1 MQKITKSINTHKIE
15 KTTVFD
21 LLLYIIFTIFVFFCV
36 YPFYYLI
43 INTISAN
50 DISEKGSILFYP
62 VKIHFTNYIDAMKIP
77 GLLHAAVISLG
88 RTILGTCGTLIGS
101 AFLGFM
107 FTQEDMWARRF
118 WYRFTIITMYIGA
131 GIIPWYI
138 TMMNLHLTNN
148 FWAYVL
154 PAIVQPFNI
163 ILVKTYIEST
173 PKELQEAARIDGAGI
188 LRIFSSVVMPISK
201 PILATVTIFS
211 AVGQWNSFQD
221 TLILM
226 TDEKYY
232 TLQYVLYQYINQS
245 NSLAAL
251 IKNGVSN
258 TSLQSVATT
267 QTPTSVRM
275 TVTVMVV
282 IPILLIYPIFQ
293 RFFVKGIMIGSV
305 KG

>member
-1 MQKITKSINTHKIE
+1 MKKNKTAISDRIINA
-15 KTTVFD
+15 
-21 LLLYIIFTIFVFFCV
+21 IIYVVFFIFMILCI

-50 DISEKGSILFYP
+50 DLSANGLIMFLPK
-62 VKIHFTNYIDAMKIP
+62 KIHFHNYTDVIKIP
-77 GLLHAAVISLG
+77 GLSHAALVSIG
-88 RTILGTCGTLIGS
+88 RTLLGTMGTLFGS

-107 FTQEDMWARRF
+107 FTQEDLKGRRF
-118 WYRFTIITMYIGA
+118 WYRYTVITMYIGA
-131 GIIPWYI
+131 GLIPWYL

-173 PKELQEAARIDGAGI
+173 PKELQEAAKIDGAGT
-188 LRIFSSVVMPISK
+188 LRIFASIVTPISK
-201 PILATVTIFS
+201 PILATVAIFS
-211 AVGQWNSFQD
+211 SVGQWNAFQD

-226 TDEKYY
+226 TNAKYY

-245 NSLAAL
+245 SSLAAL
-251 IKNGVSN
+251 IKSGSGDAALMNM
-258 TSLQSVATT
+258 ARM

-275 TVTVMVV
+275 TVTVIVV
-282 IPILLIYPIFQ
+282 VPILIVYPIFQ
-293 RFFVKGIMIGSV
+293 RFYVKGIMIGSV